1 MTSKNGLKVQLNL
14 IEKKKSE
21 IMCLE
26 VDSMHFF
33 RELQVYE
40 LEMSEKGERF
50 RSVVGSKVSEILQQ
64 CTGREAE
71 YNSQQLFQ

>member
-1 MTSKNGLKVQLNL
+1 
-14 IEKKKSE
+14 
-21 IMCLE
+21 MCLE

-33 RELQVYE
+33 CELQVYE

-71 YNSQQLFQ
+71 YYSQQLFQ